1 MEEENDME
9 EHLKSSHPVS
19 ILRHETMEL
28 LSAMLNPPK
37 LFNTSEGLSRNWKG
51 FAELCSMQSYLI
63 SNWEF
68 CDDPTKE
75 VFKIWQSKGDVAT
88 IEKMITFLEEIDRGD
103 VIEDVSSLIAKDIEF
118 HLQHPKEHKKQ
129 SPLYQGLDSSIL
141 TVDDLEYIGK
151 NMELIQYDAFILFAD
166 DDIDFAT
173 EVIETMEKQYKLKF
187 CVKDYLI
194 GGLFEHEAIIRLI
207 SQRCEKLIV
216 ILSPSFFKSPMNKF
230 FLNFTQA
237 LSLEQ
242 RKIIPCLYKACPV
255 MPPEIRCY
263 FMLDYTK
270 QRGVLYNFWDKLYES
285 IKTKKAPANASNRV
299 VRRDQPPRQ
308 LIIKNNSQRDTE
320 FRLRAPSVNVK
331 SNSLVDLSKTDADH
345 ILPEV
350 NLIPSTSANSLGIS
364 FCEPEKKIKPK
375 KTNWLKKLF
384 PKNSKNYENCNQ
396 QHIKANGEVE
406 GNREKKK
413 LWSKCVKRKPVAA
426 T

>member
-1 MEEENDME
+1 MEEQNDIE
-9 EHLKSSHPVS
+9 EHLKSSHPISV
-19 ILRHETMEL
+19 LRNNTMKL
-28 LSAMLNPPK
+28 LSAKLNPPK
-37 LFNTSEGLSRNWKG
+37 VINTSEGLSRNWKG
-51 FAELCSMQSYLI
+51 FAELCSIESYLI

-68 CDDPTKE
+68 SSDPMKE
-75 VFKIWQSKGDVAT
+75 VLKIWQAKGNEAT
-88 IEKMITFLEEIDRGD
+88 IGRMVVFLQKLDRWD
-103 VIEDVSSLIAKDIEF
+103 VVEDISTPIAEDIEF
-118 HLQHPKEHKKQ
+118 HVQHPKDHKKQ
-129 SPLYQGLDSSIL
+129 SPLYQDLDNSIL
-141 TVDDLEYIGK
+141 TVDDVEHIEK
-151 NMELIQYDAFILFAD
+151 NKQLIQYDAFVLFAD

-173 EVIETMEKQYKLKF
+173 EVIETMEKQYSLKF

-237 LSLEQ
+237 MSLEQ
-242 RKIIPCLYKACPV
+242 RKIIPCLYKPCPV

-270 QRGVLYNFWDKLYES
+270 PRVLWNFWDKLYES

-320 FRLRAPSVNVK
+320 FRLRAPNVAIK
-331 SNSLVDLSKTDADH
+331 SNSLVDLTKSEADH

-350 NLIPSTSANSLGIS
+350 NLIPSTSANSIS
-364 FCEPEKKIKPK
+364 FCEPEKKTKPK
-375 KTNWLKKLF
+375 KYNWLKKLL
-384 PKNSKNYENCNQ
+384 PKQVKY
-396 QHIKANGEVE
+396 
-406 GNREKKK
+406 
-413 LWSKCVKRKPVAA
+413 VKRKPVAA